1 MTASHDTHRDLLAE
15 TMARMA
21 KHNDR
26 LKWESQRLQGD
37 VRDKAAKTIQ
47 VWWRLYYHRLK
58 EQRKIEKRLKSTWMQ
73 SVRRMTLPPA
83 PPERPEFED
92 DDGNARGDG
101 EGDGGK
107 KKGKKDKGKAGEH
120 ADDEA
125 ERVGADGKKKKS
137 KSKKGKGSKSGEMG
151 ADGANGDEGGE
162 GADGTNGIG
171 AEGDSGADGKKKR
184 KAKKAKRSGGAEGNE
199 EHVSEE
205 DGGKKKKKGKKRKQA
220 GDGGDGHGDA
230 RNIASTLRVVDPLT
244 GAVLS
249 GAAPIAGGASA
260 GGYEP
265 RTRTSYLARSPRGQP
280 SSGGVYG
287 PSADGGGDGGRLA
300 DAAAAVQLQSGTS
313 RSFGDDSS
321 RRVLQLVGEAG
332 GASGEVRTPLRK
344 AITFHVAG
352 LLPEDAG
359 TEGAGHADGSADSG
373 AAAAVVAREAMA
385 HDTSQL
391 PRSAA
396 AVAGAGSGLGVSAFA
411 PAASLPAVGSLDA
424 SAGATSPAAG
434 GAADAFPEPA
444 LLVPRPAST
453 SAPQLTFADDDL
465 ELPSHSGRAGV
476 AAAVGNAA
484 AAAGEQGSSL
494 SLARSRRDS
503 PPRGSSTRTAPC
515 SPQREPS
522 AAALS
527 AAMQIEATAGSLTT
541 TGVAPSAAAANAT
554 VGSPYA
560 SPFTSYGFG
569 APSQPGGDVVSVLR
583 VTSLGAKSGLVLP
596 SQSARGNAS
605 PLRRQGQSLHSS
617 LASPLLGT
625 GGSPAR
631 SQPGQRAA
639 LAAEASASCTS
650 GALRRG
656 EAVAGGPHLDREA
669 GLNGQRAE
677 TAAPSE
683 QGGTVAVSTAMAGK
697 SWRSGA
703 DALRSVFTTAQVD
716 PDVLI
721 QRAMT
726 PPRGV
731 RGVPHAVAGMG
742 EVQGVAGDGGQLAE
756 GGSAAP
762 PRKPPDHVQAG
773 AAVLLPPGSASTPGT
788 AVSIGDGMALGVM
801 RQPEPTSSGLSFME
815 VAGGVEAGQDAADL
829 VASAAQGLAS
839 VAEAARDPADG
850 FMALQPVG
858 ARVQPLLP
866 RLDSGRGSPY
876 TDANAAA
883 AAAGA
888 GGGGGSRPASA
899 GLSLPALTQGAS
911 GAAGGAVSGESST
924 VSSPVRVSQLQL
936 PGRVQPLFPAPQH
949 AEGASEALPAHAAG
963 TAPLSRHPPGWAAG
977 PATAEVDS
985 ASLSA
990 PPQLLSKA
998 VSYGYGLRQQQQQGG
1013 GSPLPGLPAASPS
1026 GRSRLT
1032 SARLAPLATGV
1043 GGSPSASPSPSP
1055 SGAAAAA
1062 QRQGRPPHR
1071 LPAPHHHPDDA
1082 AHGLVKRS
1090 HTQALSTSA
1099 EHEEVDGAAEGGF
1112 ASAPGSPAAY
1122 SAAARSHATLGAHL
1136 ASPTYWSSAQTHH
1149 SHHGTGQ
1156 HGHQHQ
1162 AAAAAATS
1170 ETDSPSQQHQPR
1182 RTADL
1187 GHSSGPPSPRH
1198 HHHPHGYQYTGGHGA
1213 ADHHFHAQPPGAG
1226 AGACEAL
1233 ADQSLLLQ
1241 EDPTSPP
1248 MHRRGPPDPG
1258 QEPASMQAASPTKPL
1273 LLHQLPYPHPQGQE
1287 QQLPRRSFER
1297 SLPPAAAALQQSLAD
1312 RYGPISTS
1320 GVGGPGLGL
1329 GAPELSTAS
1338 LPAAAFHTSMTAS
1351 CDGVLRDR
1359 VAPSKIR
1366 TYSPG
1371 PFMMTSGSPP
1381 GLPSPVGG
1389 AGGAGAG
1396 AGGGPGGPLSAEPS
1410 RLAASASAA
1419 LLGMEASGYSTV
1431 SSLGLGATVPLPP
1444 GAGSK
1449 AALKEWRALEK
1460 WWAAKG
1466 LDGAVVQ
1473 FNKQAVPHKRS
1484 AYL

>member
-1 MTASHDTHRDLLAE
+1 
-15 TMARMA
+15 
-21 KHNDR
+21 
-26 LKWESQRLQGD
+26 
-37 VRDKAAKTIQ
+37 
-47 VWWRLYYHRLK
+47 
-58 EQRKIEKRLKSTWMQ
+58 
-73 SVRRMTLPPA
+73 
-83 PPERPEFED
+83 
-92 DDGNARGDG
+92 
-101 EGDGGK
+101 
-107 KKGKKDKGKAGEH
+107 
-120 ADDEA
+120 
-125 ERVGADGKKKKS
+125 
-137 KSKKGKGSKSGEMG
+137 
-151 ADGANGDEGGE
+151 
-162 GADGTNGIG
+162 
-171 AEGDSGADGKKKR
+171 
-184 KAKKAKRSGGAEGNE
+184 
-199 EHVSEE
+199 
-205 DGGKKKKKGKKRKQA
+205 
-220 GDGGDGHGDA
+220 
-230 RNIASTLRVVDPLT
+230 
-244 GAVLS
+244 
-249 GAAPIAGGASA
+249 
-260 GGYEP
+260 
-265 RTRTSYLARSPRGQP
+265 
-280 SSGGVYG
+280 
-287 PSADGGGDGGRLA
+287 
-300 DAAAAVQLQSGTS
+300 
-313 RSFGDDSS
+313 
-321 RRVLQLVGEAG
+321 
-332 GASGEVRTPLRK
+332 
-344 AITFHVAG
+344 
-352 LLPEDAG
+352 
-359 TEGAGHADGSADSG
+359 
-373 AAAAVVAREAMA
+373 
-385 HDTSQL
+385 
-391 PRSAA
+391 
-396 AVAGAGSGLGVSAFA
+396 
-411 PAASLPAVGSLDA
+411 
-424 SAGATSPAAG
+424 
-434 GAADAFPEPA
+434 
-444 LLVPRPAST
+444 
-453 SAPQLTFADDDL
+453 
-465 ELPSHSGRAGV
+465 
-476 AAAVGNAA
+476 
-484 AAAGEQGSSL
+484 
-494 SLARSRRDS
+494 
-503 PPRGSSTRTAPC
+503 
-515 SPQREPS
+515 
-522 AAALS
+522 
-527 AAMQIEATAGSLTT
+527 
-541 TGVAPSAAAANAT
+541 
-554 VGSPYA
+554 
-560 SPFTSYGFG
+560 
-569 APSQPGGDVVSVLR
+569 
-583 VTSLGAKSGLVLP
+583 
-596 SQSARGNAS
+596 
-605 PLRRQGQSLHSS
+605 
-617 LASPLLGT
+617 
-625 GGSPAR
+625 
-631 SQPGQRAA
+631 
-639 LAAEASASCTS
+639 
-650 GALRRG
+650 
-656 EAVAGGPHLDREA
+656 
-669 GLNGQRAE
+669 
-677 TAAPSE
+677 
-683 QGGTVAVSTAMAGK
+683 MAGK

-703 DALRSVFTTAQVD
+703 DALRSVFTTAQVGLLRTAVTVLCLRIYTSQNVRLSYRRTRAVADPCRVCPAPCRVTPADLQVD

-731 RGVPHAVAGMG
+731 RGVPVASAHHSHQHHSHHNQQHQHQHGSAAAAASELYPRSNLAQHLNQLLHHPTKSLQQKLTGAARPTHGHTSPPGRGPLQPQHQQPAAGGRSYRRSSSPNRGADAPAAVYYGHYASPGAAAGTGATAEADAAVSGPAVEPHHVVVTATAAANAAGADAVAAVALQSCLAVDDVAVHGPQHAVAGMG

-1187 GHSSGPPSPRH
+1187 GHSSGVGANADTEAAAALLPPPHVLGVAAPKTQAAALARGQGYVVGPHNVMSAVRASMYDDLLGAGGAGAGLGAGSWLTRYAAPVDPALNQPPSPRH

-1297 SLPPAAAALQQSLAD
+1297 SLPPAVMSAWPASPGQPRMPGFSITDDGDGAYGSRSEQQFDWGYGPGQDSYAYEEYEEDEGQAASPQRGAGSRYGGSGSMAGVGGGTGAFGGSGGLPQVPPPPRLMTRLVVKRPAPVLRLPVVAASQAAALQQSLAD